1 MEVIL
6 NVFDVGNPVIPRKL
20 AFIRKCIIIRR
31 RKRGVQCTCK
41 PAVKGS
47 GNWKKKKVYD
57 GIHNLEEL
65 EAEKERTLNF
75 NDKMV
80 STVFKVALSRGRC
93 KELMLP
99 VLIDRKV

>member
-6 NVFDVGNPVIPRKL
+6 NVFVVGNAVTPRKL
-20 AFIRKCIIIRR
+20 AFIGKRIIIRR
-31 RKRGVQCTCK
+31 RKRGLQCTCK

-47 GNWKKKKVYD
+47 GKWKKKKMYD

-65 EAEKERTLNF
+65 EAEKVRTLNF

-80 STVFKVALSRGRC
+80 STVFKVAHSRGPC

-99 VLIDRKV
+99 VLIERKA